1 MPIAMQHER
10 DNIYRLEVNGILKK
24 ADMDQWQDALIVEM
38 ARIGHVRLL
47 FILKG
52 FDGWE
57 RNADWSD
64 LAFYVKHGD
73 KIERIAIVGDE
84 RWRSETLMFASADLR
99 RAQVEFFPEAALQD
113 ARAWLAG

>member
-1 MPIAMQHER
+1 MAITMQHER
-10 DNIYRLEVNGILKK
+10 DNIYRLEVSGLLKK

-38 ARIGHVRLL
+38 ARIGPVRLL
-47 FILKG
+47 FLLKG

-64 LAFYVKHGD
+64 LTFYVKHGD

-84 RWRSETLMFASADLR
+84 RWRSEALMFAGADLR
-99 RAQVEFFPEAALQD
+99 RAPVEFFGEKALGN
-113 ARAWLAG
+113 ARTWLSS